1 MATTA
6 VFIAIGGGAY
16 AAGLAKNSVGSKQ
29 IKPNAVKSSDVKN
42 DSLTGR
48 DIREEGLNLPE
59 GPQGPRGLP
68 GPQGPAG
75 PAGSDGSPDT
85 GTQILGKLASVDG
98 AGSGLDADSLD
109 GIDSGEVGTT
119 ASDSKTLTRPSGS
132 GSFRFAP
139 LLTFPGGM
147 FEAQCGNEGGATAT
161 RVVYRNMTNA
171 QQQAWTS
178 ERTTAL
184 TLNPGGGVW
193 VEAGSGNTA
202 KEATVLVSASDG
214 TMVSATIG
222 QSVTTATGGDCLFA
236 IQATSTS

>member
-48 DIREEGLNLPE
+48 DIKEQKLTLPE
-59 GPQGPRGLP
+59 GPQGPRG
-68 GPQGPAG
+68 PQG

-85 GTQILGKLASVDG
+85 GAQILGKLAGVDG
-98 AGSGLDADSLD
+98 AGSGLDADTID
-109 GIDSGEVGTT
+109 GVDSGEVGTM
-119 ASDSKTLTRPSGS
+119 ASDSKTLTRPSAS
-132 GSFRFAP
+132 GSFRFVP

-147 FEAQCGNEGGATAT
+147 FEAQCGNEGGATET
-161 RVVYRNMTNA
+161 RVLYRNMTNA
-171 QQQAWTS
+171 QQQAWIS

-184 TLNPGGGVW
+184 TLNPGGGAY
-193 VEAGSGNTA
+193 VEGGSGSTA
-202 KEATVLVSASDG
+202 REATVLISASDG
-214 TMVSATIG
+214 TMISATIG

-236 IQATSTS
+236 IQATSSS